1 MLRVV
6 YYAVISGLVGMRERM
21 INVEMDGHE
30 GAWGNERGKENMF
43 LNVKEKRIIMS
54 EIKNAIWFVKCKI
67 SFLLYW

>member
-30 GAWGNERGKENMF
+30 GAWGNEREKENMF